1 MKSKKL
7 SLSKTGILNLG
18 KQNNMPDFSKLNT
31 DLAVAMSGA
40 KDEKVSSSSHQLYK
54 LKSTPSGRKLWTY
67 MAAIL
72 EVTGMAQGKVYPLNK
87 FLGNFKTHL
96 DDSRIVHV
104 NGGYQLTPTGI
115 DCFSDRYNSG
125 SRQHIERSDVKIMVH
140 AMTSGV
146 NDDWIKVI

>member
-7 SLSKTGILNLG
+7 SLSKTSILNLG

-31 DLAVAMSGA
+31 DLVAAMSGA
-40 KDEKVSSSSHQLYK
+40 KDIKVSSSSHQLYK
-54 LKSTPSGRKLWTY
+54 LKSTPNGRKLWTY

-87 FLGNFKTHL
+87 FMGNFKTHL
-96 DDSRIVHV
+96 DNNRIVRAD
-104 NGGYQLTPTGI
+104 GGYRLTPTGI
-115 DCFSDRYNSG
+115 DYFNDRYNSG

-140 AMTSGV
+140 TMTSGV
-146 NDDWIKVI
+146 NDEWIKVI